1 MACPF
6 GWQPAPP
13 GGAYSAR
20 CYKSV
25 EYATS
30 LRECVE
36 NCGPLGAPV
45 CPKSA
50 EEAAL
55 VTGMF
60 IDEAMQTAY
69 LGLYRN
75 SSGMFECVSGGA
87 AQYTK
92 WVESRGE
99 RSSRG

>member
-13 GGAYSAR
+13 GGEYSAR

-25 EYATS
+25 DWATS

-36 NCGPLGAPV
+36 HCGPGAAPV

-50 EEAAL
+50 EEEAL

-60 IDEAMQTAY
+60 LDEAMQTAY